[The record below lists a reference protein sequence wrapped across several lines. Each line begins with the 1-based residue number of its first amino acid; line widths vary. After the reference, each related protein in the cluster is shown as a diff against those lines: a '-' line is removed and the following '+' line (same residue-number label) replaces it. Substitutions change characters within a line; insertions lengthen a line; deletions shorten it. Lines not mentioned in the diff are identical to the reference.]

1 MFDPEKEAVMGLSER
16 QQKMYEFINRFGRDK
31 GRPPTIREIG
41 AHVGISSTS
50 VVNYN
55 LNILVRE
62 GLIQREKEVSRG
74 LRVVGAQMKTMAG
87 ETVNGI
93 QIPLLGIIAAGAP
106 IPVPDAGLEPLDTLM
121 LTRDLISDQE
131 GLFALKVKGNS
142 MIDALINDGD
152 IVVMKKQETAL
163 NGEMCAVWLKEKG
176 ETTLKRI
183 YREKSRIR
191 LQPMNPTM
199 KPFYAK
205 ANDVQI
211 QGKVVL
217 VVRQLQAQKLPA

>member
-1 MFDPEKEAVMGLSER
+1 MGLSER
-16 QQKMYEFINRFGRDK
+16 QQRIYEFITKFMGEK

-41 AHVGISSTS
+41 AKVGITSTS

-74 LRVVGAQMKTMAG
+74 LRVVGANAAKSMLG
-87 ETVNGI
+87 GGFV
-93 QIPLLGIIAAGAP
+93 QIPLLGKIAAGHP
-106 IPVPDAGLEPLDTLM
+106 IAVPEAGLAPYDGETLS
-121 LTRDLISDQE
+121 LTRDLVPDQE
-131 GLFALKVKGNS
+131 GLFALEVKGTS

-152 IVVMKKQETAL
+152 IVVMKKQETAQ
-163 NGEMCAVWLKEKG
+163 NGDMVAIWLKEEK
-176 ETTLKRI
+176 ETTLKRL
-183 YREKSRIR
+183 YRERNRIR

-199 KPFYAK
+199 KPFYADPR
-205 ANDVQI
+205 NVEV

-217 VVRQLQAQKLPA
+217 IIRQIQKLPA

>member
-1 MFDPEKEAVMGLSER
+1 MGLSER
-16 QQKMYEFINRFGRDK
+16 QQRIYEFITKFMSEK

-41 AHVGISSTS
+41 AKVGITSTS

-74 LRVVGAQMKTMAG
+74 LRVVGANAAKSMIAG
-87 ETVNGI
+87 ASFV
-93 QIPLLGIIAAGAP
+93 QIPLLGKIAAGHP
-106 IPVPDAGLEPLDTLM
+106 ISVPEAGLAPYDGETLS
-121 LTRDLISDQE
+121 LTRDLVPDQE
-131 GLFALKVKGNS
+131 GLFALQVKGTS

-152 IVVMKKQETAL
+152 IVVMKKQETAQ
-163 NGEMCAVWLKEKG
+163 NGEMVAVWLKEEK
-176 ETTLKRI
+176 ETTLKRL
-183 YREKSRIR
+183 YRERNRIR

-199 KPFYAK
+199 KPFYADPR
-205 ANDVQI
+205 NVEV

-217 VVRQLQAQKLPA
+217 VIRQLQKLPA

>member
-1 MFDPEKEAVMGLSER
+1 MSLSER
-16 QQKMYEFINRFGRDK
+16 QQRMYEFINRFTREK

-41 AHVGISSTS
+41 GQVGISSTS

-62 GLIQREKEVSRG
+62 GLIAREKEVSRG
-74 LRVVGAQMKTMAG
+74 LRVVGAKVAIDAVG
-87 ETVNGI
+87 AV
-93 QIPLLGIIAAGAP
+93 QIPLLGTIAAGRP
-106 IPVPDAGLEPLDTLM
+106 IPVPEGGLMPYEGETLS
-121 LTRDLISDQE
+121 LTRDIIQEQE
-131 GLFALKVKGNS
+131 GLFALKVRGTS

-152 IVVMKKQETAL
+152 IVVMKKQESAD
-163 NGEMCAVWLKEKG
+163 NGDMVAVWLKDEK

-183 YREKSRIR
+183 YREKKRIR

-199 KPFYAK
+199 KPFFAEPG
-205 ANDVQI
+205 NVEV

-217 VVRQLQAQKLPA
+217 VVRQLQRLPA

>member
-1 MFDPEKEAVMGLSER
+1 MALSER
-16 QQKMYEFINRFGRDK
+16 QQRIYDYITKFTHEK

-62 GLIQREKEVSRG
+62 GLLAREKEVSRG
-74 LRVVGAQMKTMAG
+74 LRALGHGGKVMTEGVDF
-87 ETVNGI
+87 V
-93 QIPLLGIIAAGAP
+93 QIPLLGKIAAGQP
-106 IPVPDAGLEPLDTLM
+106 IPVPETGLAPFDGEMLS
-121 LTRDLISDQE
+121 LTRDIVQAQE
-131 GLFALKVKGNS
+131 GLFALKVKGDS

-152 IVVMKKQETAL
+152 IVVMKKQETAQ
-163 NGEMCAVWLKEKG
+163 NGEMVAVWLKDKK

-183 YREKSRIR
+183 YREAKRIR

-199 KPFYAK
+199 KAWYEDSH
-205 ANDVQI
+205 NVEV
-211 QGKVVL
+211 QGKVIL
-217 VVRQLQAQKLPA
+217 VIRQLHKQPA

>member
-1 MFDPEKEAVMGLSER
+1 MGLSER
-16 QQKMYEFINRFGRDK
+16 QQHIYEYITKFMNEK

-41 AHVGISSTS
+41 AKVGITSTS

-74 LRVVGAQMKTMAG
+74 LRVVGNHMAKSMIG
-87 ETVNGI
+87 SASLV
-93 QIPLLGIIAAGAP
+93 QIPLLGKIAAGKP
-106 IPVPDAGLEPLDTLM
+106 IQVPDAGLEPYDM
-121 LTRDLISDQE
+121 LSLSRELVPDQE
-131 GLFALKVKGNS
+131 GLFALEVKGTS

-152 IVVMKKQETAL
+152 IVVMKKQETAQ
-163 NGEMCAVWLKEKG
+163 NGEMVAVWLKEEK
-176 ETTLKRI
+176 ETTLKRL
-183 YREKSRIR
+183 YRERNRIR

-199 KPFYAK
+199 KPFYADPR
-205 ANDVQI
+205 NVEV

-217 VVRQLQAQKLPA
+217 VIRQLQKLPA

>member
-1 MFDPEKEAVMGLSER
+1 MGLSER
-16 QQKMYEFINRFGRDK
+16 QQRIYEFITKFTRDK

-41 AHVGISSTS
+41 SHVGISSTS

-62 GLIQREKEVSRG
+62 GMLQREKEVSRG
-74 LRVVGAQMKTMAG
+74 LRVVTNGVKSMLG
-87 ETVNGI
+87 ETTNFV
-93 QIPLLGIIAAGAP
+93 QIPLLGKIAAGHP
-106 IPVPDAGLEPLDTLM
+106 IPVLEGAYDGNEYVS
-121 LTRDLISDQE
+121 LTRELVPDQE
-131 GLFALKVKGNS
+131 NLFALQVKGNS

-152 IVVMKKQETAL
+152 IVVMKKQEGAQ
-163 NGEMCAVWLKEKG
+163 NGDMVAVWLKDEK
-176 ETTLKRI
+176 ETTLKKI

-199 KPFYAK
+199 KPFYADPR
-205 ANDVQI
+205 NVEV

-217 VVRQLQAQKLPA
+217 VIRQLQKPS